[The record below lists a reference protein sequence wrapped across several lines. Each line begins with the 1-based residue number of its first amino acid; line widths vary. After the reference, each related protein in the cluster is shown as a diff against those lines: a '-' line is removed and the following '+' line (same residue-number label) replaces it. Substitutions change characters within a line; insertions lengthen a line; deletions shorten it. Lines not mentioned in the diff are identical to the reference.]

1 MGAWLAGGA
10 GLTFAG
16 MRLVLRLF
24 CLLLPCVLAVSTAL
38 AQDRVILEGYVYEDN
53 NRGFLNDV
61 TVTVLDAESSLLYG
75 EAVTNIDG
83 FFAME
88 VPTERDFLVRAK
100 KAAFLPA
107 EGAATTKDMTL
118 EKAFVKI
125 PMGRAPGYRLEVT
138 LAEERL
144 EGQEEVN
151 AIEGS
156 LIEVYNITT
165 DEEILTLKNHPS
177 PYFSF
182 QLEQGNHYTLLIRS
196 PGYFTKRI
204 ESYINIDGCILCMD
218 GVSEIGPGV
227 SDNLSY
233 GNDVGTLL
241 ANIELKPL
249 RIDSAIALNNIY
261 YDYNRATIRPDAQFE
276 LDKVVELLRVNPS
289 IVVELGSHTDSRG
302 DQKYNQR
309 LSQERA
315 QSAVDYITSK
325 GIDERRL
332 SARGYGESKLLNRC
346 SSFVECSDDEH
357 ARNRRTEL
365 RITGFTNDP
374 FEGKPLA
381 EIIAEEQIDALL
393 EEVLASSEVRIPED
407 GGAAS
412 AAVDASL
419 ASLAAGEDGAK
430 VTAPDLDEAA
440 RASRAGDSAPR
451 RSGTVRRFARVNK
464 GGNAATAKKAAA
476 KKAAP
481 TADAPTASIPSAGG
495 DVTAG
500 GSVTATATNSATGP
514 IKVIVPEQSLTNVKP
529 LTMPT
534 GAKFSGYRVLVFQ
547 SPVTLAD
554 DNGELFYKFGTLKE
568 DQLADGTFGYMSGA
582 FLEEAEARSYLSNVS
597 TLFPAA
603 RLLRYVNGY
612 IVENAK

>member
-1 MGAWLAGGA
+1 
-10 GLTFAG
+10 
-16 MRLVLRLF
+16 MRPLSYT
-24 CLLLPCVLAVSTAL
+24 LAVLLTAVACAAGI
-38 AQDRVILEGYVYEDN
+38 AQERVILEGYVFEDN
-53 NRGFLNDV
+53 NRGYLNDV

-75 EAVTNIDG
+75 EAVTNIEG
-83 FFAME
+83 FFALE
-88 VPTERDFLVRAK
+88 VPAERDFLVRAK

-107 EGAATTKDMTL
+107 EGAASSKAL
-118 EKAFVKI
+118 SGEKAYFKVA
-125 PMGRAPGYRLEVT
+125 MERAPGYRLEVT
-138 LAEERL
+138 LAEERA
-144 EGQEEVN
+144 EDQEEVN

-156 LIEVYNITT
+156 LIEVYNITR
-165 DEEILTLKNHPS
+165 DEEVLTLRNHPS

-249 RIDSAIALNNIY
+249 RVDSAITLNNIY
-261 YDYNRATIRPDAQFE
+261 YDYNKDDIRADAAFE

-289 IVVELGSHTDSRG
+289 IIVELGSHSDSRG
-302 DQKYNQR
+302 DEKFNR
-309 LSQERA
+309 ALSQRRA
-315 QSAVDYITSK
+315 ESAVDYITTK
-325 GIDERRL
+325 GIAEGRL

-346 SSFVECSDDEH
+346 TSFVDCTEEEH

-393 EEVLASSEVRIPED
+393 AEVLAGGEVRVPGEATPAD
-407 GGAAS
+407 S
-412 AAVDASL
+412 SL
-419 ASLAAGEDGAK
+419 ATVVSQQMVAA
-430 VTAPDLDEAA
+430 APSPE
-440 RASRAGDSAPR
+440 RPRAGDADVMPEDLNPTDAGQSSRTPTPPAEQASSVSEQANATSAP
-451 RSGTVRRFARVNK
+451 
-464 GGNAATAKKAAA
+464 GG
-476 KKAAP
+476 
-481 TADAPTASIPSAGG
+481 
-495 DVTAG
+495 V
-500 GSVTATATNSATGP
+500 V
-514 IKVIVPEQSLTNVKP
+514 KVIVPEQSLTNVTP
-529 LTMPT
+529 LVMPT

-554 DNGELFYKFGTLKE
+554 ENGELFFKFGTLKE
-568 DQLADGTFGYMSGA
+568 DKLADGTFGYMSGA
-582 FLEEAEARSYLSNVS
+582 FNEEAQARSYLSDVA

-612 IVENAK
+612 IVENAE

>member
-1 MGAWLAGGA
+1 
-10 GLTFAG
+10 
-16 MRLVLRLF
+16 MRLVPRLF
-24 CLLLPCVLAVSTAL
+24 SVLVTCLLCVGVGL
-38 AQDRVILEGYVYEDN
+38 AQDRVILEGYVFEDN
-53 NRGFLNDV
+53 NRGYLNDV

-75 EAVTNIDG
+75 DAVTNADG

-88 VPTERDFLVRAK
+88 VPTGRDFLVRAK

-138 LAEERL
+138 LAEERA
-144 EGQEEVN
+144 EDQEEVN
-151 AIEGS
+151 AIDNS
-156 LIEVYNITT
+156 LIEVYNITK
-165 DEEILTLKNHPS
+165 DEEVLTLRSHPS

-249 RIDSAIALNNIY
+249 RIDSAITLNNIY
-261 YDYNRATIRPDAQFE
+261 YDYNKSDIRPDAEFE
-276 LDKVVELLRVNPS
+276 LEKVVELLRVNPS

-332 SARGYGESKLLNRC
+332 SARGYGESKLLNKC
-346 SSFVECSDDEH
+346 SSFVECSDEEH

-393 EEVLASSEVRIPED
+393 EEVLASSEVRVPEG
-407 GGAAS
+407 GGAT
-412 AAVDASL
+412 AAVGASMASL
-419 ASLAAGEDGAK
+419 DAGDDGTK
-430 VTAPDLDEAA
+430 LTAPDLDEAEREA
-440 RASRAGDSAPR
+440 RAGDAAPR
-451 RSGTVRRFARVNK
+451 KSGTVRRVANA
-464 GGNAATAKKAAA
+464 GASASASGAAATETIEPGASAAA
-476 KKAAP
+476 P
-481 TADAPTASIPSAGG
+481 AS
-495 DVTAG
+495 
-500 GSVTATATNSATGP
+500 GP

-554 DNGELFYKFGTLKE
+554 ANGELFYKFGTLKE
-568 DQLADGTFGYMSGA
+568 DELADGTFGYMSGA
-582 FLEEAEARSYLSNVS
+582 FLEEREARSYLTNVS

-612 IVENAK
+612 IVENAE

>member
-1 MGAWLAGGA
+1 MRTVPRLLFTLLVCFTAVASASAQERVLLEAYV
-10 GLTFAG
+10 FA
-16 MRLVLRLF
+16 
-24 CLLLPCVLAVSTAL
+24 
-38 AQDRVILEGYVYEDN
+38 DD
-53 NRGFLNDV
+53 NRGYLNEA

-75 EAVTNIDG
+75 EAVTNVDG
-83 FFAME
+83 FMAME
-88 VPTERDFLVRAK
+88 VPKDRDFLIRAK

-107 EGAATTKDMTL
+107 ETAASSKDMTL
-118 EKAFVKI
+118 EKVFVKVS
-125 PMGRAPGYRLEVT
+125 MERAPGYRLEVT
-138 LAEERL
+138 LAEERA
-144 EGQEEVN
+144 EDQEEVN

-156 LIEVYNITT
+156 LIEVYNITK
-165 DEEILTLKNHPS
+165 DEEVLTLRNHPS

-249 RIDSAIALNNIY
+249 RIDSAITLNNIY
-261 YDYNRATIRPDAQFE
+261 YDYNKSDIRADAAFE
-276 LDKVVELLRVNPS
+276 LEKVVELLRVNPS

-315 QSAVDYITSK
+315 QAAVDYITGK
-325 GIDERRL
+325 GIDEGRL
-332 SARGYGESKLLNRC
+332 SARGYGESKLKNRC
-346 SSFVECSDDEH
+346 SSFVECSDEEH

-365 RITGFTNDP
+365 KITGFTNDP

-393 EEVLASSEVRIPED
+393 EEVLASSEVRVPED
-407 GGAAS
+407 VGGAAE

-419 ASLAAGEDGAK
+419 ASLGPGEDPAK
-430 VTAPDLDEAA
+430 ITPSDLDEAERQA
-440 RASRAGDSAPR
+440 RVGDADVR
-451 RSGTVRRFARVNK
+451 RSGTTRSLAPSPQE
-464 GGNAATAKKAAA
+464 TAAA
-476 KKAAP
+476 DVIGETGADERAGSESSARGRADGTAA
-481 TADAPTASIPSAGG
+481 AGP
-495 DVTAG
+495 V
-500 GSVTATATNSATGP
+500 
-514 IKVIVPEQSLTNVKP
+514 KVIVPEQSLTNVKP
-529 LTMPT
+529 LVMPT

-554 DNGELFYKFGTLKE
+554 DNGELFFKFGTLKE

-582 FLEEAEARSYLSNVS
+582 FNGEAEARSYLANVS

-612 IVENAK
+612 IVENAE